1 MSAAPSPAV
10 VLPEA
15 DLDRSIEW
23 RSVPGY
29 SEYEVSSCGHVR
41 RCVARANW
49 PAGHLLKPARS
60 ESGHLYV
67 MLAIRPGADR
77 SKKEFV
83 HRLVAKAFIGEEPFP
98 NACVLHADDDPG
110 NNAVANLRW
119 GTRKDNHLDRMKNR
133 GWNKRI
139 VRGSEAKNAKLSER
153 DVRVI
158 RKIRTG
164 GARLVWIAELYQVS
178 PSTISDIVKSRHWKH
193 VVE

>member
-1 MSAAPSPAV
+1 M
-10 VLPEA
+10 
-15 DLDRSIEW
+15 
-23 RSVPGY
+23 
-29 SEYEVSSCGHVR
+29 
-41 RCVARANW
+41 N
-49 PAGHLLKPARS
+49 
-60 ESGHLYV
+60 
-67 MLAIRPGADR
+67 
-77 SKKEFV
+77 
-83 HRLVAKAFIGEEPFP
+83 
-98 NACVLHADDDPG
+98 
-110 NNAVANLRW
+110 
-119 GTRKDNHLDRMKNR
+119 NR